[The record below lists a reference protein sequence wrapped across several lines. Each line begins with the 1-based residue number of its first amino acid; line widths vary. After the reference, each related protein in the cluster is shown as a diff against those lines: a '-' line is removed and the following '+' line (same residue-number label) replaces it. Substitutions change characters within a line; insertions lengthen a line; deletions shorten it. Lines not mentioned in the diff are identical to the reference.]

1 MMTAKI
7 RILPKT
13 AAIGVAALLAT
24 IPVRVNAQQN
34 SDQAPRIGGTTAFK
48 AQIAA
53 AVDLPTWRP
62 QQPAPGRET
71 RSRCAGTRSI

>member
-1 MMTAKI
+1 MTAKI

-34 SDQAPRIGGTTAFK
+34 SDQAPRIGGS
-48 AQIAA
+48 
-53 AVDLPTWRP
+53 DLGGWL
-62 QQPAPGRET
+62 PARVERKPGY
-71 RSRCAGTRSI
+71 G